1 MDFYINSIL
10 LVVCN
15 NNKMEYT
22 LQEYKRS
29 TGKVF
34 TTTDGHKYIK
44 SKITGDCIYLRC
56 VFFKSLKC
64 KATCKL
70 NFDTNLIN
78 PMSNHSHSDTEY
90 NGDAYELKSKCK
102 TISKSSQGNLRQIFN
117 DVTRNHPSA
126 CDISFTECESSMYRA
141 RRKLQ
146 PIIPQT
152 ASEND
157 SNL

>member
-1 MDFYINSIL
+1 MGFYINSIL

-56 VFFKSLKC
+56 GFFSWNVATFQCCYGNVFWSVG
-64 KATCKL
+64 A
-70 NFDTNLIN
+70 
-78 PMSNHSHSDTEY
+78 
-90 NGDAYELKSKCK
+90 
-102 TISKSSQGNLRQIFN
+102 IS
-117 DVTRNHPSA
+117 
-126 CDISFTECESSMYRA
+126 
-141 RRKLQ
+141 
-146 PIIPQT
+146 
-152 ASEND
+152 
-157 SNL
+157 